1 MGTKASQESLDL
13 FRLFDAY
20 YYEAIRVQKAHASD
34 INILIGMEIDWIRP
48 SSQTFITAL
57 LEKYPFNLFIGSVH
71 HVHTIPIDYDHKLYV
86 QARDK
91 SGGTD
96 AQLAEDYFDA
106 QYEMLKA
113 LKPPIIGHFDLIRL
127 KSDNQE
133 ASFTL
138 WEGVWQRILRNLKF
152 IAEYGGILELNSAA
166 MRKGMS
172 EPYPK
177 AEICKVFLD
186 LSGQFTLSDDSHG
199 VDQVGANYGR
209 VLGFAED
216 IGIRDMVYFEQGRLS
231 RDVRFPGVST
241 RAVSLIDVK
250 KHGFFT

>member
-177 AEICKVFLD
+177 AEICKV
-186 LSGQFTLSDDSHG
+186 SGRELIKLLARRITNEWCEGILRFKWTVHAL
-199 VDQVGANYGR
+199 GR
-209 VLGFAED
+209 QSWC
-216 IGIRDMVYFEQGRLS
+216 RPGRRKL
-231 RDVRFPGVST
+231 RPGP
-241 RAVSLIDVK
+241 RLR
-250 KHGFFT
+250 